1 MKKILAVLL
10 CVAMFMSLAV
20 TAAADF
26 TPSVTAKRAPEA
38 TKAVDSTGKT
48 VEVKVSAV
56 AEAEETNEETKEVL
70 TTAYDTILA
79 ADSISEIV
87 SDKAELEEVLK
98 EVAPDVAVED
108 LVVRDLLHIDVGEIS
123 GDVTVTLD
131 AGLDPDVPVIVLYSV
146 DGVTW
151 EVLPSDSY
159 VVNSDGS
166 IEVTISGS
174 CAIAFAVP
182 SSD

>member
-1 MKKILAVLL
+1 MKKFLAVLL
-10 CVAMFMSLAV
+10 CVVMVMSIAV

-26 TPSVTAKRAPEA
+26 TPSVTAKQAPEA

-56 AEAEETNEETKEVL
+56 AETEEVDEETKEVL
-70 TTAYDTILA
+70 TKAYDTILA

-87 SDKAELEEVLK
+87 SDKAKLEEVMK

-108 LVVRDLLHIDVGEIS
+108 LVVRDLLHVDVGDVV
-123 GDVTVTLD
+123 GAVTVTLD
-131 AGLDPDVPVIVLYSV
+131 AGYDPDIPVIVLYSV

-151 EVLPSDSY
+151 EVLPSEY
-159 VVNSDGS
+159 VIVNSDGS
-166 IEVTISGS
+166 IEITVPGSG
-174 CAIAFAVP
+174 AIALAVP
-182 SSD
+182 GSD